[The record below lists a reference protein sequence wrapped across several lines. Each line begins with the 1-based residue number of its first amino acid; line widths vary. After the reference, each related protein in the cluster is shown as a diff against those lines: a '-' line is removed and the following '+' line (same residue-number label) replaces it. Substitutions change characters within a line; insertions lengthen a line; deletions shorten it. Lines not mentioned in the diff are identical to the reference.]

1 MRAPFRQ
8 PTPRRRGADW
18 LDQPRAMLHGR
29 GTAATGCCEQVNH
42 NYLLQRLP
50 PPHARAPL
58 GRAVL
63 ALACILLLGT
73 GPAAA
78 RDLTVALHDMLAP
91 GALRDAI
98 VRPFA
103 QFADT
108 AVDIQPWEG
117 GVAALRSRLE
127 AQPGWDMLSLT
138 GAEALAGCEA
148 GLLEKL
154 DWAALGGRERL
165 LPGGAGECALG
176 LGLRALVLAW
186 DRDKL
191 AGTAAAAGP
200 GWAEFGDVV
209 KLPGRRGLR
218 KQPRGTL
225 EVALMADGVPPA
237 EVYRQLRSEAGVE
250 RAFRKLEQL
259 RPYIVWWQDEVEA
272 ARLLA
277 SGEVLMTS
285 APSSGIAEAIRQDGR
300 GFALQW
306 AGAVTSVA
314 ALAIV
319 RGSPNAAAAM
329 RLLAFAAE
337 ARHQARLATLSAL
350 GPFVRGALD
359 GMAADAQ
366 ALLPTAPGA
375 LPATLAGDEP
385 FWRDNLA
392 KLSQRFDAWLPR

>member
-1 MRAPFRQ
+1 VI
-8 PTPRRRGADW
+8 
-18 LDQPRAMLHGR
+18 H
-29 GTAATGCCEQVNH
+29 NH
-42 NYLLQRLP
+42 RPQRLP
-50 PPHARAPL
+50 PPPARTILRRVA
-58 GRAVL
+58 A
-63 ALACILLLGT
+63 ALACVLLFASD
-73 GPAAA
+73 PAAA

-98 VRPFA
+98 IRPFA
-103 QFADT
+103 QSADT

-117 GVAALRSRLE
+117 GVAALRTRLE
-127 AQPGWDMLSLT
+127 AQPGWDVLSLT

-154 DWAALGGRERL
+154 DWAALGGRDRL

-191 AGTAAAAGP
+191 AGAAAGAGP

-237 EVYRQLRSEAGVE
+237 EVYRQLRTEAGVE

-259 RPYIVWWQDEVEA
+259 RPYVVWWQDEVEA
-272 ARLLA
+272 ARLLT

-285 APSSGIAEAIRQDGR
+285 APSTGIAEAIRQDGR

-306 AGAVTSVA
+306 AGALTSVA
-314 ALAIV
+314 GLAIV
-319 RGSPNAAAAM
+319 RGTPNGAAAT
-329 RLLAFAAE
+329 RLLAYAADP
-337 ARHQARLATLSAL
+337 RHQARLAPLSAL
-350 GPFVRGALD
+350 GPLARGALD
-359 GMAADAQ
+359 GMAPEVL
-366 ALLPTAPGA
+366 ALLPTAPPA
-375 LPATLAGDEP
+375 LAASLPSDEA